1 LKFVLKVGILY
12 RRYTLVIRSI
22 VTVGETNMETL
33 KQEAIGAISKLPESA
48 DIDDIMYRL
57 YVIDKIKKGQD
68 AVKEGETI
76 SVESLKEEV
85 KSW

>member
-1 LKFVLKVGILY
+1 MKFVLKVGILY